1 MAENIDNEYLDEKVI
16 CDSIL
21 QGEENRHNEIIFKAL
36 SEPLRRKLI
45 MLIGP
50 LGKSFSLIEKEMGI
64 EESLLNFHIGF
75 LNKNGY
81 LVIADNK
88 YKLNEKGMLL
98 LSRI

>member
-1 MAENIDNEYLDEKVI
+1 MTENIDNEYLDEKVI
-16 CDSIL
+16 CNSIL
-21 QGEENRHNEIIFKAL
+21 QGEENKHNEIIFKAL

-50 LGKSFSLIEKEMGI
+50 LGKSFSLIKKEMRI
-64 EESLLNFHIGF
+64 EESLLNFHINYLTQNGF
-75 LNKNGY
+75 

-88 YKLNEKGMLL
+88 YKLNEKGILL